1 MKRSDLTGVGL
12 FVLAAAAIFLLP
24 RFVSDFRAQQFA
36 YVGIYFIALLGLNVL
51 TGYTGLISLGHGA
64 FMAIGGYTTAI
75 LVSDQGLKLGGHTF
89 SADVKDVW
97 TIPLAGLVAG
107 LIGFAFGFPALRL
120 TGLYLA
126 LATFAIA
133 VAMSGLIKY
142 DRFEQFTG
150 GGGGI
155 NLFES
160 AARTRPVETT
170 DPITFETI
178 SEPIKFLGFEIA
190 SFNEWLYYLSWGVA
204 LLMFAVAWL
213 LLRGKSGRSF
223 RAVRD
228 SELAAASSG
237 VNLATYKTLAFGIS
251 AFYAGVAGSLLAIAT
266 TFVNPDTYPITLSI
280 FLLVG
285 VVVGG
290 LGSLWPLVFGAIFIQ
305 FLPLWAQEVSK
316 AQGAPAVVYGVILIL
331 LMILLPGGAAGLI
344 RRLQALS
351 SRLPSRS
358 LSRSFDFK
366 GAAPTMRRPR
376 LLLSLLALAG
386 AIATGAT
393 AATSADPGITAKTIL
408 VGGTTPLSGTA
419 SAYAAVARGAN
430 AYFKYVN
437 SRGGVNGRTITYKTV
452 DDGYDPAK
460 TVQAT
465 QQLVE
470 QDKVFAIFNS
480 LGTEHNLATRDYLN
494 AAKVP
499 QLFVASGATTFGRDF
514 KQYPWTIG
522 FQPSYRAEG
531 WIYGTYLARTK
542 PGAKVGVLL
551 QNDDYGKELLAGLKQ
566 GIARSKVKVV
576 ATQPFEVTDRGRAV
590 ADLAAEGVG
599 RERARALR
607 GPATTRSRAT
617 SSRTGS
623 AGGR

>member
-1 MKRSDLTGVGL
+1 MKRSNLTGVGF

-51 TGYTGLISLGHGA
+51 TGYTGQISLGHGA

-89 SADVKDVW
+89 AADVKDVW

-107 LIGFAFGFPALRL
+107 IIGFAFGFPALRL

-142 DRFEQFTG
+142 ERFEQFTG

-155 NLFES
+155 NLFETS
-160 AARTRPVETT
+160 ARTRPVETT

-178 SEPIKFLGFEIA
+178 AKPIKFLGLEIS
-190 SFNEWLYYLSWGVA
+190 SFNEWLYYMSWVVA
-204 LLMFAVAWL
+204 LVMFAIAWF
-213 LLRGKSGRSF
+213 LLRGKTGRSF
-223 RAVRD
+223 RAIRD

-237 VNLATYKTLAFGIS
+237 VSLATYKTLAFGIS

-331 LMILLPGGAAGLI
+331 VMIMVPGGAAGLI
-344 RRLQALS
+344 RRLQA
-351 SRLPSRS
+351 
-358 LSRSFDFK
+358 
-366 GAAPTMRRPR
+366 M
-376 LLLSLLALAG
+376 
-386 AIATGAT
+386 
-393 AATSADPGITAKTIL
+393 
-408 VGGTTPLSGTA
+408 
-419 SAYAAVARGAN
+419 
-430 AYFKYVN
+430 
-437 SRGGVNGRTITYKTV
+437 SRGY
-452 DDGYDPAK
+452 
-460 TVQAT
+460 
-465 QQLVE
+465 
-470 QDKVFAIFNS
+470 
-480 LGTEHNLATRDYLN
+480 H
-494 AAKVP
+494 
-499 QLFVASGATTFGRDF
+499 
-514 KQYPWTIG
+514 
-522 FQPSYRAEG
+522 
-531 WIYGTYLARTK
+531 
-542 PGAKVGVLL
+542 
-551 QNDDYGKELLAGLKQ
+551 
-566 GIARSKVKVV
+566 
-576 ATQPFEVTDRGRAV
+576 RGR
-590 ADLAAEGVG
+590 
-599 RERARALR
+599 
-607 GPATTRSRAT
+607 
-617 SSRTGS
+617 
-623 AGGR
+623 

>member
-1 MKRSDLTGVGL
+1 VKRSDLTGVGL
-12 FVLAAAAIFLLP
+12 FVLAAAAILLLP

-75 LVSDQGLKLGGHTF
+75 LVSDQGLKLGSHTF
-89 SADVKDVW
+89 SADVKDIW

-133 VAMSGLIKY
+133 VAMPGLLKY

-160 AARTRPVETT
+160 DARTRPLETT
-170 DPITFETI
+170 DPITFETVA
-178 SEPIKFLGFEIA
+178 EPIRFLGVEIS
-190 SFNEWLYYLSWGVA
+190 SFNEWLYYLSWA
-204 LLMFAVAWL
+204 LALVMLAIAWF
-213 LLRGKSGRSF
+213 LLRGRTGRSF
-223 RAVRD
+223 RAIRD

-331 LMILLPGGAAGLI
+331 VMIMLPGGAAGLI
-344 RRLQALS
+344 RRLH
-351 SRLPSRS
+351 S
-358 LSRSFDFK
+358 L
-366 GAAPTMRRPR
+366 T
-376 LLLSLLALAG
+376 
-386 AIATGAT
+386 
-393 AATSADPGITAKTIL
+393 
-408 VGGTTPLSGTA
+408 
-419 SAYAAVARGAN
+419 
-430 AYFKYVN
+430 
-437 SRGGVNGRTITYKTV
+437 SRGY
-452 DDGYDPAK
+452 
-460 TVQAT
+460 
-465 QQLVE
+465 
-470 QDKVFAIFNS
+470 
-480 LGTEHNLATRDYLN
+480 H
-494 AAKVP
+494 
-499 QLFVASGATTFGRDF
+499 
-514 KQYPWTIG
+514 
-522 FQPSYRAEG
+522 
-531 WIYGTYLARTK
+531 
-542 PGAKVGVLL
+542 
-551 QNDDYGKELLAGLKQ
+551 
-566 GIARSKVKVV
+566 
-576 ATQPFEVTDRGRAV
+576 RGR
-590 ADLAAEGVG
+590 
-599 RERARALR
+599 
-607 GPATTRSRAT
+607 
-617 SSRTGS
+617 
-623 AGGR
+623 